1 MKWKVKKSR
10 LAGAIAI
17 PASKSHTI
25 RAMLVA
31 TLAKGE
37 SHLSNVLTTGDGASA
52 ISAAK
57 SMGASVAVSGTSGV
71 TMQGVAGNYDLG
83 SDDFNMENSGTS
95 TNLFASAAAL
105 GSRRRRFDGDSS
117 LRTRPFKPLL
127 VALKN
132 LGAIYSMENNTSDLP
147 FTVAGPI
154 MGGRTVV
161 NGVSS
166 QFVSSLLFS
175 CPCAPQDTHI
185 DVENLHERPYVEMTL
200 HWLDR
205 LGIGYEAS
213 PPFGDAEASPDR
225 ISFLVRGRQVYPAI
239 DYTVPGDFSSA
250 TFAAVA
256 APLTGSV
263 LTLTGLDFSDP
274 QGDKGVFDVLAGMG
288 ATIDK
293 SGDATVVSG
302 TKKIEGRVIDL
313 NAMPDSLPAFSVLGC
328 IATGETRITNVAQ
341 ARIKETDRIAVM
353 TQELAKMGAD
363 VREEKDGLLI
373 RPRRLAGAHV
383 NGHGDHRVV
392 MALALAGM
400 VAEGETVIDTTEA
413 AAVTY
418 PTFLEDFKKLGA
430 EIKIIE

>member
-1 MKWKVKKSR
+1 MKWRVKKSK
-10 LAGAIAI
+10 LLGTIAI

-31 TLAKGE
+31 TLAKGT
-37 SHLSNVLTTGDGASA
+37 SHVANVLTTGDGASA

-57 SMGASVAVSGTSGV
+57 SMGATVAVSGSSV
-71 TMQGVAGNYDLG
+71 TVQGVSGNYDLG

-105 GSRRRRFDGDSS
+105 GSRQRRFDGDSS

-127 VALKN
+127 AALKN
-132 LGAIYSMENNTSDLP
+132 LGAGYSLESTKSDLP
-147 FTVAGPI
+147 FTVKGPI
-154 MGGRTVV
+154 KGGLTRV

-175 CPCAPQDTHI
+175 CPCAPQDTRI
-185 DVENLHERPYVEMTL
+185 DVENLHERPYVEITM

-205 LGIGYEAS
+205 LKILYEAS
-213 PPFGDAEASPDR
+213 SSFEDAEASQDT
-225 ISFLVRGRQVYPAI
+225 ITFLVRGRQSYPAI

-263 LTLTGLDFSDP
+263 LELHGLDFSDP
-274 QGDKGVFDVLAGMG
+274 QGDKGVFEVLARMG
-288 ATIDK
+288 TAVEK
-293 SGDATVVSG
+293 SGSATVVNG
-302 TKKIEGRVIDL
+302 TKKVGGRVIDL

-328 IATGETRITNVAQ
+328 VAQGETRIVNVGQ

-363 VREEKDGLLI
+363 ISEEKDGLLI
-373 RPRRLAGAHV
+373 RPHRLVGANL

-400 VAEGETVIDTTEA
+400 AAEGETIIDTAEA

-418 PTFLEDFKKLGA
+418 PTFLEDFRKLGA
-430 EIKIIE
+430 DIEVTE

>member
-1 MKWKVKKSR
+1 MKWKVKKSK
-10 LAGAIAI
+10 LSGSIAI

-25 RAMLVA
+25 RAALVA
-31 TLAKGE
+31 MLGNGT
-37 SHLSNVLTTGDGASA
+37 SHIANVLTTGDGASA
-52 ISAAK
+52 ILAAR
-57 SMGASVAVSGTSGV
+57 SMGAEVSVAGASHV
-71 TMQGVAGNYDLG
+71 TVKGIAGNFDLG

-105 GSRRRRFDGDSS
+105 GSRRRRFDGDAS

-132 LGAIYSMENNTSDLP
+132 LGAGYSLESLKQDLP
-147 FTVAGPI
+147 FAVKGPI
-154 MGGRTVV
+154 SGGRTVV

-175 CPCAPQDTHI
+175 CPCAPQDTVI

-205 LGIGYEAS
+205 LGIKYKAS
-213 PPFGDAEASPDR
+213 ADR
-225 ISFLVRGRQVYPAI
+225 TEFTVRGNQKYKAI

-256 APLTGSV
+256 APLTGSA
-263 LTLTGLDFSDP
+263 LTLLGLDFSDP
-274 QGDKGVFDVLAGMG
+274 QGDKGIFDVLAEMG
-288 ATIDK
+288 AAVEKK
-293 SGDATVVSG
+293 SGATVVNG
-302 TKKIEGRVIDL
+302 TGQTSARVIDL
-313 NAMPDSLPAFSVLGC
+313 NAMPDSLPSFSVLGC
-328 IATGETRITNVAQ
+328 VAQGETRIVNVAQ

-353 TQELAKMGAD
+353 TQELSKMGAD
-363 VREEKDGLLI
+363 ITEQPDGLVVRQHALT
-373 RPRRLAGAHV
+373 GAQV

-400 VAEGETVIDTTEA
+400 VAEGETVIETAEA

-418 PTFLEDFKKLGA
+418 PTFLEDFRKLGA
-430 EIKIIE
+430 DITEIR

>member
-1 MKWKVKKSR
+1 MKWKVKKSK

-31 TLAKGE
+31 TLADGT
-37 SHLSNVLTTGDGASA
+37 SHIANVLTTGDGASA

-71 TMQGVAGNYDLG
+71 TVQGVAGNYDLG
-83 SDDFNMENSGTS
+83 FDDFNMENSGTS

-105 GSRRRRFDGDSS
+105 GSRLRRFDGDSS
-117 LRTRPFKPLL
+117 LHTRPFKPLL
-127 VALKN
+127 AALKN
-132 LGAIYSMENNTSDLP
+132 LGAGYSFESTKSDLP
-147 FTVAGPI
+147 FAVKGPI
-154 MGGRTVV
+154 KGGRTVV
-161 NGVSS
+161 DGVSS

-175 CPCAPQDTHI
+175 CPCAPQDTRI
-185 DVENLHERPYVEMTL
+185 EVENLHERPYVEMTM

-205 LGIGYEAS
+205 QGIQYEAS
-213 PPFGDAEASPDR
+213 SDR
-225 ISFLVRGRQVYPAI
+225 TAFLVRGRQTYQAI

-256 APLTGSV
+256 APLTASV
-263 LTLTGLDFSDP
+263 LTLNGLDFSDP
-274 QGDKGVFDVLAGMG
+274 QGDKGVFDILASMG
-288 ATIDK
+288 ATVEK
-293 SGDATVVSG
+293 SPSGSPAVVSG
-302 TKKIEGRVIDL
+302 IQKIKALVIDL
-313 NAMPDSLPAFSVLGC
+313 NAMPDSLPALSVLGC
-328 IATGETRITNVAQ
+328 VAQGETRMVNVGQ

-363 VREEKDGLLI
+363 IREEKDGLTV
-373 RPRRLAGAHV
+373 RTSRLVGAHV

-400 VAEGETVIDTTEA
+400 VAEGETVIDSAEA

-430 EIKIIE
+430 KIEVME